1 MKKNHTITTLLL
13 SILLFSGCTTIV
25 DSTTKE
31 PIGNN
36 PTKRTFGTYIDDQRL
51 EVIAGVNINKAH
63 PDLKRSHINAT
74 SYNGI
79 LLLTGQVPTAE
90 LRLLAAQTA
99 TQIQNVRQVY
109 NELQV
114 NGNTAFL
121 ARTSD
126 TWLVA
131 KVKAVLVADKSINSS
146 KIKIVVEDGTVYLMG
161 LITRADAD
169 YVAEITSNVGGV
181 QEVVRVFEY
190 ID

>member
-1 MKKNHTITTLLL
+1 MKKAHAFKTLLL
-13 SILLFSGCTTIV
+13 CILFFSGCTTIV

-31 PIGNN
+31 PIGND

-51 EVIAGVNINKAH
+51 EVISGVNINKAH
-63 PDLKRSHINAT
+63 PDLKRSHINTT

-79 LLLTGQVPTAE
+79 LLLTGQVPTTE

-99 TQIQNVRQVY
+99 TKIQNVRQVY

-114 NGNTAFL
+114 NGNTAL
-121 ARTSD
+121 LTRTSD
-126 TWLVA
+126 TWLAA
-131 KVKAVLVADKSINSS
+131 KVKTILIANKTINSS

-169 YVAEITSNVGGV
+169 YAAEITSNVGGV
-181 QEVVRVFEY
+181 QAVVRVFEY